1 MYVEFGV
8 ERSQLVPGQ
17 PGGAALPCPQCGS
30 GLPPHARFCGTC
42 GHTLSGRILVP
53 RPRSHTAP
61 VGEPAAQPD
70 VVTPAGGGV
79 RCAASLLDLAA
90 MISPAMP
97 LSTAGAV
104 LGVAEVVYVVVPV
117 AFVAV
122 WIWLQIWQGLT
133 GNTFGKAMLGL
144 RLVRD
149 AGHRPPGVG
158 ATVLRGLAFVATL
171 GLAGLPVLLSPEPRA
186 AWHDRLSDLTV
197 LDVTTGANPL
207 GQRRQ
212 RTLRRAPD
220 RGLNRVVSPVPVSGG
235 RG

>member
-1 MYVEFGV
+1 MA
-8 ERSQLVPGQ
+8 GQ
-17 PGGAALPCPQCGS
+17 PGGAALSCPQCGS

-42 GHTLSGRILVP
+42 GQTLSGRILVP
-53 RPRSHTAP
+53 RPRARAAP
-61 VGEPAAQPD
+61 VDEPATPPD
-70 VVTPAGGGV
+70 TVTPAGGGV
-79 RCAASLLDLAA
+79 RCAASLLDLAV

-144 RLVRD
+144 RLVRAAD
-149 AGHRPPGVG
+149 HRPPGVG

-171 GLAGLPVLLSPEPRA
+171 GLAGLPVLLSPQPAA
-186 AWHDRLSDLTV
+186 AWHDRLSGLGV

-207 GQRRQ
+207 GQPRQ
-212 RTLRRAPD
+212 RTLRRTPN
-220 RGLNRVVSPVPVSGG
+220 RGLNRVVSPVPVSGR